1 MRYRGRLKNGFL
13 PASVIVVSG
22 LLLIAAVLYIY
33 TVYDPSESVLF
44 PKCIFHSLTGLDCPG
59 CGSQRA
65 IHSLLH
71 GHISE
76 AWHYN
81 ALMTASLPYILLWVI
96 LKSVDAVAPHS
107 GPAEYAGKALD
118 ILYHGKA
125 VTAVAV
131 IVLLFWIVRNVF
143 PEIF

>member
-1 MRYRGRLKNGFL
+1 MRHKERMKNGFL
-13 PASVIVVSG
+13 PVSVIICG
-22 LLLIAAVLYIY
+22 LLFIAAALYIY
-33 TVYDPSESVLF
+33 TVFDPSESALF
-44 PKCIFHSLTGLDCPG
+44 PKCLFHSLTGLDCPG

-81 ALMTASLPYILLWVI
+81 ALMTASLPYIFLWAV
-96 LKSVDAVAPHS
+96 LKSVYAVAPHR
-107 GPAEYAGKALD
+107 GYAKYAGKALD

-125 VTAVAV
+125 VTAAGVT
-131 IVLLFWIVRNVF
+131 VLLFWIIRNVF
-143 PEIF
+143 PEMF